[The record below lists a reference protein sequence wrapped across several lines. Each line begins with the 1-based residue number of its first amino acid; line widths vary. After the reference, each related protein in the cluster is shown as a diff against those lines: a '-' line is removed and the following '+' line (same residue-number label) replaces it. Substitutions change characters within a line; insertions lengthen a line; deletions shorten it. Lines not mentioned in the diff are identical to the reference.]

1 MLRLLSV
8 NKIAGVSV
16 LSALLLA
23 MCAETPAQAA
33 EQIGDARKIVNNVT
47 GTLASSKRKLSRG
60 DAVFRNERIS
70 ARVNSSAQLV
80 FKDGT
85 RFVVGCGASAVL
97 DKFVY
102 AGASSGNVVFRASR
116 GAFRFVT
123 GSLPARRYKIVTPAS
138 TIGVRGTKIDGYVGR
153 GGETI
158 VVLLRGASDVC
169 NRRGQCRTLKNRC
182 DTVRVSPSGQFTTGR
197 GLSARILGN
206 NNIER
211 AAFFMLDQYP
221 LIRSIR
227 APKPTIRTCLGANQ
241 ETPSG
246 SDTQGRDSSG
256 VSDGFN
262 EGSEGGL
269 QF

>member
-1 MLRLLSV
+1 MLRNLSV
-8 NKIAGVSV
+8 KRTAG
-16 LSALLLA
+16 LTLFGALLLA
-23 MCAETPAQAA
+23 AYDTPPSNAA

-70 ARVNSSAQLV
+70 ARANSSAQLV
-80 FKDGT
+80 FNDGT
-85 RFVVGCGASAVL
+85 RFAVGGGASAVL

-102 AGASSGNVVFRASR
+102 AGSSSGSVVFRATR

-123 GSLPARRYKIVTPAS
+123 GELPPRRYKIRTPAS
-138 TIGVRGTKIDGYVGR
+138 TIGVRGTMIDGFVGR

-158 VVLLRGASDVC
+158 VVLLRGETDVC
-169 NRRGQCRTLKNRC
+169 NRRGQCRTLRNRC
-182 DTVRVSPSGQFTTGR
+182 DAVRVSPSGRFTTGR
-197 GLSARILGN
+197 GLTSTVLGPH
-206 NNIER
+206 NIER
-211 AAFFMLDQYP
+211 AAFFMLNQWP

-227 APKPTIRTCLGANQ
+227 APQPTIRACLGANQ

-246 SDTQGRDSSG
+246 SDAENREGADFSDRDNGRNANS
-256 VSDGFN
+256 
-262 EGSEGGL
+262 